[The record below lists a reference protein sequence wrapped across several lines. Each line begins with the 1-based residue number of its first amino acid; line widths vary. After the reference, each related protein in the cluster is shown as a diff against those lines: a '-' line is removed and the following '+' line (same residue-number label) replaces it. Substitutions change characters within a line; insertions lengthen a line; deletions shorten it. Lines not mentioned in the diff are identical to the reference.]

1 MKKLLLFLLFVV
13 AVGSQ
18 LRAEMSLVVRP
29 LYETDHI
36 TALSSI
42 GKLVYSGDSLYL
54 YDTEQV
60 LIYGEELAKV
70 RHVRYS
76 DEKPPIDVDVETQN
90 LVSQVAIY
98 PNPTTDKLYINNL
111 EAGAVR
117 LYTADGQLLQIIEAK
132 ESTTEV
138 DMSAYPTGTYVL
150 FCSGEAFSVIKK

>member
-111 EAGAVR
+111 KAGAVR
-117 LYTADGQLLQIIEAK
+117 LYTDDGQLLQIIEAK

-138 DMSAYPTGTYVL
+138 DMSAYPTGTYVI